1 MIPFD
6 FITEWR
12 QVAPWIDDTQVEQ
25 DLIISRA
32 LIEMFSQA
40 EITRSLA
47 FRGGT
52 ALFKLFLS
60 PAARYSEDIDLVQIS
75 AESIGPCLTSLRHV
89 LDPWL
94 GDPKRAFKEGG
105 VTLVYR
111 VQSEGSPPLPI
122 RFKIEINT
130 REHFNVFGL
139 QERKFQVESRW
150 FSGSASILTYQLDE
164 LMGTKLRAL
173 YQRKKGRDLFDLWI
187 ASRLGS
193 VDNGRVVECFQRYLE
208 QTNLRVSRAEFEEN
222 LSAKLNDSRFL
233 NDIAPLL
240 APGCP
245 WDLEDAARYARENL
259 LVRLPGNPWK
269 GQDHGAGT

>member
-12 QVAPWIDDTQVEQ
+12 QVAPWIDDTQIEQ
-25 DLIISRA
+25 DLILSRA
-32 LIEMFSQA
+32 LVEMFSQTEVA
-40 EITRSLA
+40 EALA

-52 ALFKLFLS
+52 ALFKLFLT
-60 PAARYSEDIDLVQIS
+60 PAPRYSEDIDLVQIT
-75 AESIGPCLTSLRHV
+75 AEPIGPCLTSIRRV

-105 VTLVYR
+105 VTLIYR
-111 VQSEGSPPLPI
+111 VQSEGSPSLPI
-122 RFKIEINT
+122 RLKIEINT

-139 QERKFQVESRW
+139 QERAFQVESRW
-150 FSGSASILTYQLDE
+150 FSGSASIQTYHLDE

-187 ASRLGS
+187 TSRRGS
-193 VDNGRVVECFQRYLE
+193 VDNDRIVECFRCYLE
-208 QTNLRVSRAEFEEN
+208 QTKLQVSRAEFEAN
-222 LSAKLNDSRFL
+222 LSRKLVDPRFL

-245 WDLEDAARYARENL
+245 WDIDGAARYAREDL
-259 LVRLPGNPWK
+259 LPRLPGAPWK
-269 GQDHGAGT
+269 GEDHGVTA

>member
-25 DLIISRA
+25 DLILSRA
-32 LIEMFSQA
+32 LVEMFSQT

-52 ALFKLFLS
+52 ALFKLFLT
-60 PAARYSEDIDLVQIS
+60 PAPRYSEDIDLVQIT
-75 AESIGPCLTSLRHV
+75 AEPIGPCLTSLRRV

-94 GDPKRAFKEGG
+94 GSPKRAFKEGS
-105 VTLVYR
+105 VTLIYR
-111 VQSEGSPPLPI
+111 VQSEGSPSLPI
-122 RFKIEINT
+122 RLKIEINT

-139 QERKFQVESRW
+139 QERTFQVESRW
-150 FSGSASILTYQLDE
+150 FSGNASIQTYQLDE

-187 ASRLGS
+187 TSHQAS
-193 VDNGRVVECFQRYLE
+193 VDSDRIVECFRCYLE
-208 QTNLRVSRAEFEEN
+208 QSKLQVSRAEFEAN
-222 LSAKLNDSRFL
+222 LSKKLVDPRFL
-233 NDIAPLL
+233 NDLAPLL

-245 WDLEDAARYARENL
+245 WDFDGAARYVQDDL
-259 LVRLPGNPWK
+259 LPRLPGDPWK
-269 GQDHGAGT
+269 GEDHGAKA